1 MRLSASLSLALY
13 SSRVSLHQTLL
24 FCACFSA
31 HPIKPYHWPR
41 ACQLH
46 AFLLPIKH
54 TDEAATTLP
63 PELLTHA
70 FFFFFLPL
78 FLTHTHTQM
87 LSHTLCLSHFLSLSD
102 IHTHAHILSLPLSH
116 PRTSRNAKYWC
127 SDLTI
132 WRCNMA

>member
-1 MRLSASLSLALY
+1 MNDEWQREREQTTKRMLRLCVSMHDSHLLAL
-13 SSRVSLHQTLL
+13 LL
-24 FCACFSA
+24 QSFTPSDPIIFACFSV

-46 AFLLPIKH
+46 ACLLLIKH
-54 TDEAATTLP
+54 TNTAATTLP

-87 LSHTLCLSHFLSLSD
+87 LSHTLSLSLRHTHMNIYSLFLSV
-102 IHTHAHILSLPLSH
+102 
-116 PRTSRNAKYWC
+116 TSSYF
-127 SDLTI
+127 
-132 WRCNMA
+132 